1 MSSEDEGET
10 PTMMS
15 LREISAEEVELV
27 LQNHLAREDMG
38 EFQSWLDKALEGGH
52 GTIALNFEGVA
63 SLSSSAIG
71 KILQFKRNCDEK
83 GRKLLIRKCRPQ
95 LLQLLRMIKFDT
107 LIQIDP

>member
-1 MSSEDEGET
+1 VGTQDELEI
-10 PTMMS
+10 PNMMS
-15 LREISAEEVELV
+15 LKEISTEEIEVV
-27 LQNHLAREDMG
+27 LQSHMAREDMV
-38 EFQSWLDKALEGGH
+38 EFQTWLDKALQGGH
-52 GTIALNFEGVA
+52 GTIALNFEGVL

-95 LLQLLRMIKFDT
+95 LLQLLRMIRFDT

>member
-1 MSSEDEGET
+1 VGTEDEVET

-15 LREISAEEVELV
+15 LREISPEEIELV
-27 LQNHLAREDMG
+27 LQNHLAREDMA
-38 EFQSWLDKALEGGH
+38 EFQEWLDKLLLGVH